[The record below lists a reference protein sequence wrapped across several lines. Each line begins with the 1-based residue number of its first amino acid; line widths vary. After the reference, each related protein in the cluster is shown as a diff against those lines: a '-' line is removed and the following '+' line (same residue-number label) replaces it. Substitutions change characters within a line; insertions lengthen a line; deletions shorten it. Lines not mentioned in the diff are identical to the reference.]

1 MEETTADPSQR
12 RGCEIEP
19 LITSFIVSGY
29 YLFHATDVNNII
41 DILSVNFFDFFLC
54 VQPKRMRM
62 RMTTVR
68 TVAATRPETKSNE
81 GGVL

>member
-1 MEETTADPSQR
+1 MQP
-12 RGCEIEP
+12 
-19 LITSFIVSGY
+19 VY
-29 YLFHATDVNNII
+29 VNNII

-68 TVAATRPETKSNE
+68 TVAAARPETKSNE